1 MKCVDVH
8 GGCMM
13 EIHGSVGEQK
23 YAYERVFAYGSLQFC
38 GHIEEYL
45 AAHTADL
52 MVFIVQPRVGP
63 HVNILRQYQGGNL
76 VEERKA
82 KSSRNLFFYYL
93 LWYLNHAC
101 EVLRFCPK
109 GEMTLV
115 LGGHPVVFFGMG
127 LFKLIRPLVYAYW
140 IGDYFPSAHPVIRIY
155 ERVKKWYHDRV
166 DYTFYLSD
174 AINRVMNGTVVN
186 TSVRRT
192 VMWGL
197 KPFPAAPA
205 VPLSPFRL
213 LFVGLIRPGQGLEAL
228 FDFLKEHED
237 YRLSLIGIGQ
247 SAYVAELQALLN
259 QTGLSDRVFF
269 PNRFYSESE
278 LLEEARRCHV
288 GIALYD
294 TGPDNF
300 THYADPGKVKA
311 YAEMHLPVV
320 MTRISDIVP
329 FVERFKSGEVIGR
342 GPEIGEA
349 LERIRGD
356 YESYQAGVGRFV
368 EHFYY
373 DRYYRE
379 AFKALEECWR

>member
-1 MKCVDVH
+1 VR
-8 GGCMM
+8 
-13 EIHGSVGEQK
+13 E
-23 YAYERVFAYGSLQFC
+23 L
-38 GHIEEYL
+38 
-45 AAHTADL
+45 
-52 MVFIVQPRVGP
+52 
-63 HVNILRQYQGGNL
+63 
-76 VEERKA
+76 
-82 KSSRNLFFYYL
+82 
-93 LWYLNHAC
+93 
-101 EVLRFCPK
+101 LRFCTK
-109 GEMTLV
+109 DKVTLIF
-115 LGGHPVVFFGMG
+115 GGHPLVFFGMG
-127 LFKLIRPLVYAYW
+127 LLKLIRPLIYAYW
-140 IGDYFPSAHPVIRIY
+140 IGDFFPSSHPVIRVY

-166 DYTFYLSD
+166 AYAFYLSD
-174 AINRVMNGTVVN
+174 AINRVMNGTVVD
-186 TSVRRT
+186 TARRRT

-205 VPLSPFRL
+205 VPLSSFCL

-228 FDFLKEHED
+228 FDFLKGHAD

-247 SAYVAELQALLN
+247 PAYVAELQALLN
-259 QTGLSDRVFF
+259 QMGLSDRVFF

-278 LLEEARRCHV
+278 LLDEARRCHV

-311 YAEMHLPVV
+311 YAEMHLPVL

-329 FVERFKSGEVIGR
+329 FVERFKSGEVISQIT
-342 GPEIGEA
+342 EIGAA

-356 YESYQAGVGRFV
+356 YESYRSGVRRFV

>member
-1 MKCVDVH
+1 MTDMDH
-8 GGCMM
+8 
-13 EIHGSVGEQK
+13 QK
-23 YAYERVFAYGSLQFC
+23 TEAICSSKITPQVIAFERVFAYGSLQFC
-38 GHIEEYL
+38 GHIDEYL
-45 AAHTADL
+45 MAHSKELL
-52 MVFIVQPRVGP
+52 MFIVQPRVGK
-63 HVNILRQYQGGNL
+63 HANLLRRYRSGSL
-76 VEERKA
+76 VEEREVR
-82 KSSRNLFFYYL
+82 SSRNLFLYYG
-93 LWYLNHAC
+93 LWYVNHVR
-101 EVLRFCPK
+101 EILRFCAKDKP
-109 GEMTLV
+109 TLV
-115 LGGHPVVFFGMG
+115 FGGHPLVFFGMG
-127 LFKLIRPLVYAYW
+127 LLKRIRPLEYAYW
-140 IGDYFPSAHPVIRIY
+140 IGDYFPSSHPAIRLY

-166 DYTFYLSD
+166 DYAFYLSD

-228 FDFLKEHED
+228 FDFLKRHGD
-237 YRLSLIGIGQ
+237 CRLSLIGVGQ
-247 SAYVAELQALLN
+247 PAYVAELQTLLR
-259 QTGLSDRVFF
+259 QTGLGDRVFF

-278 LLEEARRCHV
+278 LLEEARTCHV

-294 TGPDNF
+294 TGPGNF

-311 YAEMHLPVV
+311 YAEMRLPVV

-349 LERIRGD
+349 LKRIRGD
-356 YESYQAGVGRFV
+356 YESYRSGVRRFV

>member
-1 MKCVDVH
+1 MTNRGH
-8 GGCMM
+8 
-13 EIHGSVGEQK
+13 IGSELERAPGAAPAPV
-23 YAYERVFAYGSLQFC
+23 AFERVFAYGSLQFC

-45 AAHTADL
+45 AAHAKELL
-52 MVFIVQPRVGP
+52 MFIVQPRVGA
-63 HVNILRQYQGGNL
+63 HANILRQYRDGTL
-76 VEERKA
+76 VEDRTVR
-82 KSSRNLFFYYL
+82 SSQNLFLYYG
-93 LWYLNHAC
+93 LWYLNHVR
-101 EVLRFCPK
+101 ETLRFCPK
-109 GEMTLV
+109 NERTLV
-115 LGGHPVVFFGMG
+115 FGGHPLVFFGMG
-127 LFKLIRPLVYAYW
+127 LLKRIRPLAYAYW
-140 IGDYFPSAHPVIRIY
+140 IGDYVPSSHPGIRVY

-166 DYTFYLSD
+166 SYAFYLSD

-186 TSVRRT
+186 TPSRRT

-197 KPFPAAPA
+197 KPFPAAPV

-228 FDFLKEHED
+228 FDFLKGHDD
-237 YRLSLIGIGQ
+237 YRLSLIGVGQ
-247 SAYVAELQALLN
+247 SAYVAELQTLLR
-259 QTGLSDRVFF
+259 QTGLGDRVFF
-269 PNRFYSESE
+269 PNRFYSEAE
-278 LLEEARRCHV
+278 LLDEARTCHV

-311 YAEMHLPVV
+311 YAEMRLPVV

-356 YESYQAGVGRFV
+356 YESYQAGVRRFV
-368 EHFYY
+368 EYFHY
-373 DRYYRE
+373 DRYYRQ
-379 AFKALEECWR
+379 AFKVLGEVWK

>member
-1 MKCVDVH
+1 MNDDTGQQESETVCLSETASAAVVF
-8 GGCMM
+8 
-13 EIHGSVGEQK
+13 
-23 YAYERVFAYGSLQFC
+23 ERVFAYGSLQFC
-38 GHIEEYL
+38 GHIDEYL
-45 AAHTADL
+45 MAHAKELL
-52 MVFIVQPRVGP
+52 MFIVQPRVGK
-63 HVNILRQYQGGNL
+63 HANLLRRYRSGTL
-76 VEERKA
+76 VEEREIR
-82 KSSRNLFFYYL
+82 SSQNLFLYYG
-93 LWYLNHAC
+93 LWYVNHVR
-101 EVLRFCPK
+101 EMLRFCTKNTP
-109 GEMTLV
+109 TLIF
-115 LGGHPVVFFGMG
+115 GGHPLVFFGMV
-127 LFKLIRPLVYAYW
+127 LLKRIRPLIYAYW
-140 IGDYFPSAHPVIRIY
+140 IGDYFPSSHPVIRVY

-166 DYTFYLSD
+166 DYAFYLSD

-228 FDFLKEHED
+228 FDFLKGRED
-237 YRLSLIGIGQ
+237 YRLSLIGVGQ
-247 SAYVAELQALLN
+247 SAYVAELQALLR
-259 QTGLSDRVFF
+259 QLGLGDRVFF
-269 PNRFYSESE
+269 PNRFYSEAE
-278 LLEEARRCHV
+278 LLDEARTCHV

-311 YAEMHLPVV
+311 YSEMHLPVV

-329 FVERFKSGEVIGR
+329 FVERFQSGEVIGR

-356 YESYQAGVGRFV
+356 YESYHAGVRRFV
-368 EHFYY
+368 EYFHY

-379 AFKALEECWR
+379 AFKVLEEVWR

>member
-1 MKCVDVH
+1 MNDDTGQQESETVCSSETASEAVVFK
-8 GGCMM
+8 
-13 EIHGSVGEQK
+13 
-23 YAYERVFAYGSLQFC
+23 RVFAYGSLQFC
-38 GHIEEYL
+38 GHIDEYL
-45 AAHTADL
+45 MAHSKELL
-52 MVFIVQPRVGP
+52 MFIVQPRVGK
-63 HVNILRQYQGGNL
+63 HANLLRRYRSGTL
-76 VEERKA
+76 VEEREIR
-82 KSSRNLFFYYL
+82 SSQNLFLYYG
-93 LWYLNHAC
+93 LWYVNHVR
-101 EVLRFCPK
+101 EMLRFCTKNTP
-109 GEMTLV
+109 TLIF
-115 LGGHPVVFFGMG
+115 GGHPLVFFGMV
-127 LFKLIRPLVYAYW
+127 LLKRIRPLIYAYW
-140 IGDYFPSAHPVIRIY
+140 IGDYFPSSHPVIRVY

-166 DYTFYLSD
+166 DYAFYLSD

-197 KPFPAAPA
+197 KPFPAAPVVA
-205 VPLSPFRL
+205 LSPFRL
-213 LFVGLIRPGQGLEAL
+213 LFVGLIRPGQGLEAV